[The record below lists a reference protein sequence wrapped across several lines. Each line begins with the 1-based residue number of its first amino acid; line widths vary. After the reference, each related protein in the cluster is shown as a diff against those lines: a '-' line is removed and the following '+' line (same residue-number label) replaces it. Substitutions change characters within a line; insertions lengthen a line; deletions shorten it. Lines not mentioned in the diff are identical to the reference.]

1 MRRSLFAVRADCDE
15 LSIPSVPDTLG
26 IVNQV
31 IASGVR
37 AAADGRSSR
46 WSKHREARRAALI
59 RTARKAVHRIGSG
72 ASMEDIASAADTSKS
87 VFYRYFGDKAGLQRA
102 MGEVVI
108 GRMQEQLIEAA
119 RNAGTPRE
127 GLRAMVSAY
136 LQMAESSPNV
146 YAFVT
151 QPAPEPG
158 STLDGSSTLSSFFDA
173 ISTMLAS
180 PMADYLTEDPAPAS
194 VPPTLELW
202 PRAAIGMVRA
212 AGEQW
217 LSLPP
222 GPARPSEP
230 ELADSITAWLFDGI
244 AAAVPSA
251 SIAHSSCTPPS
262 KDES

>member
-1 MRRSLFAVRADCDE
+1 V
-15 LSIPSVPDTLG
+15 
-26 IVNQV
+26 
-31 IASGVR
+31 
-37 AAADGRSSR
+37 
-46 WSKHREARRAALI
+46 ALI
-59 RTARKAVHRIGSG
+59 KTARKAVHRIGPG

-102 MGEVVI
+102 MGEVVV

-119 RNAGTPRE
+119 RKAGTPRE

-146 YAFVT
+146 YVFVT

-158 STLDGSSTLSSFFDA
+158 STLEGSPALNSFFDA
-173 ISTMLAS
+173 ISSMLAS
-180 PMADYLTEDPAPAS
+180 PMEDYLAEEPEMVTAPQ
-194 VPPTLELW
+194 PLLLW

-217 LSLPP
+217 LAMAP
-222 GPARPSEP
+222 GPGRPGESD
-230 ELADSITAWLFDGI
+230 LADSITTWLFDGI
-244 AAAVPSA
+244 AAAVPQAPLARTSRRN
-251 SIAHSSCTPPS
+251 PRS